1 MLIREHYENREEWL
15 AHRMRIGGSEIAA
28 VIGQS
33 PFMSNVE
40 LWELKT
46 GKRKPKDLSGN
57 ENVKYGVSLEGA
69 LRGLFQ
75 AEHPEMQVEY
85 YPYDIL
91 YQDDIPYIGC
101 TLDGELTETATGKKG
116 ILEIKTSQMVSK
128 VAGLKWDGQVPMNYY
143 CQCLAQLIAT
153 GWDFVCLYAQLK
165 RLDGDSAIRLYR
177 FDREDCQADMCWI
190 KSEAERFW
198 HDNIIGG
205 NKPATILPGL

>member
-57 ENVKYGVSLEGA
+57 ENVKYGVRLEGA

-91 YQDDIPYIGC
+91 YQDDTPYIGC

-177 FDREDCQADMCWI
+177 FDREDCQADMGWI

>member
-46 GKRKPKDLSGN
+46 GKRKPKDLSEN
-57 ENVKYGVSLEGA
+57 ENVKYGVRLEGA

-177 FDREDCQADMCWI
+177 FDREDCQTDMGWI

>member
-57 ENVKYGVSLEGA
+57 EHVKYGVRLEGA

-101 TLDGELTETATGKKG
+101 TLDGELTETASGKKG

-143 CQCLAQLIAT
+143 CQCLAQFIAT

-177 FDREDCQADMCWI
+177 FDREDCQADMGWI

>member
-46 GKRKPKDLSGN
+46 GKRKPKDLSEN
-57 ENVKYGVSLEGA
+57 ENVKYGVRLEGA

-101 TLDGELTETATGKKG
+101 TLDGELTETDTGKKG

-177 FDREDCQADMCWI
+177 FDREDCQADMGWI

>member
-46 GKRKPKDLSGN
+46 GKRKPKDLSEN
-57 ENVKYGVSLEGA
+57 ENVKYGVKLEGA

-177 FDREDCQADMCWI
+177 FDREDCQADMGWI